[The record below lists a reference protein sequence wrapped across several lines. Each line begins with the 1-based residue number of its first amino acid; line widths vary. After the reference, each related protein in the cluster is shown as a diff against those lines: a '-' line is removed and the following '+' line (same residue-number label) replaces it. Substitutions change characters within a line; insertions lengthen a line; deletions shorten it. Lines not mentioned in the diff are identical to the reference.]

1 METLKKRRDFSFV
14 YRRGKPFY
22 SANMVLVSLHRKGG
36 PVKTGFS
43 VSKKIGCAVKR
54 NQVRRRMKEA
64 MRQLERENRA
74 ATLPCY
80 MIFIAKPPIADAP
93 YAAIVRDMERL
104 MKKMSDSKT
113 SSAGDRQ

>member
-1 METLKKRRDFSFV
+1 
-14 YRRGKPFY
+14 
-22 SANMVLVSLHRKGG
+22 
-36 PVKTGFS
+36 
-43 VSKKIGCAVKR
+43 
-54 NQVRRRMKEA
+54 